1 MKMGGLVFKAIYTPG
16 HTPGGLCW
24 YCEEEKILFSG
35 DTLFSGSIGRTDNI
49 YGDYDSLMAGING
62 KLMEMD
68 GDIDVLCGHGPATT
82 IADERQKNPFL
93 LPFNEPFQDDFLS

>member
-49 YGDYDSLMAGING
+49 YGDYDSLMAGIHG
-62 KLMEMD
+62 KLLSTNLSRMIFSRREHEEQA
-68 GDIDVLCGHGPATT
+68 VHGNRGRRRP
-82 IADERQKNPFL
+82 
-93 LPFNEPFQDDFLS
+93 